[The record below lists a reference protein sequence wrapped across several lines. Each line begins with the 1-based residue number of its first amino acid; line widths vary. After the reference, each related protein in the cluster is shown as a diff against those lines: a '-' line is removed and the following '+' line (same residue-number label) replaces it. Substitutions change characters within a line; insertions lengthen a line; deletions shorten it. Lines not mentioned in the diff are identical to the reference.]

1 MKIEE
6 IVKATKGQLLSGN
19 ENDEVTGITQDT
31 RHVNPGYLYIPLMG
45 KRDGHDFIP
54 QAFEKGAIAS
64 LTNHPIEDMHHN
76 LILVQDTHQ
85 AMGDIARYMREKSQ
99 ALVVG
104 VTGSVGKT
112 STKDMIASVVAQ
124 SYTTLKTQGNFNN
137 DIGVPLTIFNYQHE
151 EAMVIEMGMNHLG
164 EIDYLTHIA
173 MPDVAVITNVG
184 TAHIGEVGSRENI
197 LKAKMEITHGLKKGG
212 RLIVNGDNDM
222 LARVNSTNDYE
233 VYKVGIDGD
242 VDLKAYDIALNEAG
256 SVFKTD
262 INGQDETFVVNE
274 PGKHFI
280 YNALSA
286 IAVGLSLNIPVEKI
300 KRGIA
305 TFELT
310 KNRADMFTLK
320 GGIKVFDGT
329 YNANL
334 DSMKASID
342 VLAQYQGRKIAVLA
356 DMLELGDY
364 EEKLHREV
372 GQYCCDKHLDVVLTV
387 GKAANYISDVCKTN
401 GIDTKHFEDNNA
413 LVQYLLP
420 NLQEGDV
427 ILVKGSNGMK
437 LKEVI
442 SALKEKEA

>member
-1 MKIEE
+1 
-6 IVKATKGQLLSGN
+6 
-19 ENDEVTGITQDT
+19 
-31 RHVNPGYLYIPLMG
+31 
-45 KRDGHDFIP
+45 
-54 QAFEKGAIAS
+54 
-64 LTNHPIEDMHHN
+64 
-76 LILVQDTHQ
+76 
-85 AMGDIARYMREKSQ
+85 
-99 ALVVG
+99 
-104 VTGSVGKT
+104 
-112 STKDMIASVVAQ
+112 
-124 SYTTLKTQGNFNN
+124 
-137 DIGVPLTIFNYQHE
+137 
-151 EAMVIEMGMNHLG
+151 MVIEMGMNHLG

-173 MPDVAVITNVG
+173 LPDVAVITNVG

-222 LARVNSTNDYE
+222 LATVHSTDDYE
-233 VYKVGIDGD
+233 VYKVGIDSE
-242 VDLKAYDIALNEAG
+242 VDLKAYDLVLNE
-256 SVFKTD
+256 SSSKFKVD
-262 INGQDETFVVNE
+262 IDGRSETFIVNE

-286 IAVGLSLNIPVEKI
+286 IAVGLSLHIPVEKI
-300 KRGIA
+300 KTGIA

-310 KNRADMFTLK
+310 KNRADMFVLK

-342 VLAQYQGRKIAVLA
+342 VLAQYHGRKIAVLA

-372 GQYCCDKHLDVVLTV
+372 GQYCCDKHVDVVLTV
-387 GKAANYISDVCKTN
+387 GKAATYISDVFKTN

-420 NLQEGDV
+420 NLQKGDV

-442 SALKEKEA
+442 GALKEKEA